1 MLSTRAVSSGKESN
15 VHLRSCKYW
24 YILLR
29 HMPFKGNTAFVSEGG
44 PNAWLR
50 MRPLNFSWRCATE
63 LCVSSQIPIA
73 SIGILIL
80 LYCIVTFYEKRFKKS
95 LIICEDLCAWITFL
109 VFFPRFLTPPVLK
122 ALIALVSC
130 PEPDHPLRADLAEE
144 YSKDRAKFM
153 KNAEEYTKKHSE
165 KRPVEWWHNTDAHSC
180 LLSFWFLLKEPLS
193 APSPVYI

>member
-1 MLSTRAVSSGKESN
+1 MR
-15 VHLRSCKYW
+15 RSCVLVARSLIRSPVLEYSFYCNFLWETIQNKPDYLW
-24 YILLR
+24 R
-29 HMPFKGNTAFVSEGG
+29 P
-44 PNAWLR
+44 LR
-50 MRPLNFSWRCATE
+50 MNN
-63 LCVSSQIPIA
+63 VS
-73 SIGILIL
+73 
-80 LYCIVTFYEKRFKKS
+80 C
-95 LIICEDLCAWITFL
+95 
-109 VFFPRFLTPPVLK
+109 FLTPPVLK

-130 PEPDHPLRADLAEE
+130 PEPEHPLRADLAEE